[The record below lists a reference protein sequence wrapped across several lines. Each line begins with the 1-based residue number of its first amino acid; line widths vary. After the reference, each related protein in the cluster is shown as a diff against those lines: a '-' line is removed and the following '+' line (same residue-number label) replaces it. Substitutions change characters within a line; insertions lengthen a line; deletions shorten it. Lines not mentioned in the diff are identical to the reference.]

1 MLSSVYTMIWLSF
14 SVFSV
19 FLYSVDSLL
28 IRTQLLGVQRM
39 PPRSGTSRRVR
50 KTIQQWPIVH
60 DYLSSHWYTIS
71 SRQTLHHEKRH
82 RGSRSIR
89 LQQQQTQQQES
100 PTPPFEQST
109 SSAKIPAKDDIRVDA
124 VAQDTAAAAPED
136 ILATVPR
143 YKSIL
148 TFVVTT
154 AIILLSEPLLSLVD
168 TIAVGHFGTTN
179 QLAALGPATM
189 ICDSS
194 IYFLY
199 FLPIATTNRLA
210 TAMAQK
216 QSQESIRQI
225 ISQNLCVAALFGLA
239 ISLSLALFGKR
250 LLQWIILRNVANSSI
265 ATLMDVLTHAHSYI
279 LIRSIGATASVM
291 GMVAQAIC
299 LASLDLR
306 TPALAVISA
315 SVSNLLGDYFLARK
329 FGSNGAAAATALAT
343 ITSATVLLSANRKR
357 LQRSNN
363 GSSTDVSATNGST
376 VTRKDTSAFLTLP
389 DKKSF
394 LQLFQLAGPIF
405 LLMLGK
411 IICYNAMTLRA
422 NGLGV
427 VSMAAHSILL
437 RLFFFFGVFADGLNQ
452 AAQTFFPAI
461 LYGGTSASTDPSSTV
476 NKINGHDEVI
486 NNRKQSSDIEPQG
499 KMIH

>member
-1 MLSSVYTMIWLSF
+1 MAPRRGSNSGNPRM
-14 SVFSV
+14 
-19 FLYSVDSLL
+19 
-28 IRTQLLGVQRM
+28 TQV
-39 PPRSGTSRRVR
+39 
-50 KTIQQWPIVH
+50 WPMNH
-60 DYLSSHWYTIS
+60 DYLPSQWCTIS
-71 SRQTLHHEKRH
+71 FRKSLHHLERH
-82 RGSRSIR
+82 RDPR
-89 LQQQQTQQQES
+89 LLRLHQQQIQQQES
-100 PTPPFEQST
+100 PTPSFEQDT
-109 SSAKIPAKDDIRVDA
+109 SGKIPAKDDVSG
-124 VAQDTAAAAPED
+124 DTVGQGTEPGATDD
-136 ILATVPR
+136 ILVSVPR
-143 YKSIL
+143 SKSIL

-168 TIAVGHFGTTN
+168 TIAVGHFGSTN

-225 ISQNLCVAALFGLA
+225 ISQNLCVAALFGLT
-239 ISLSLALFGKR
+239 ISASLALFGKR
-250 LLQWIILRNVANSSI
+250 LLQWIILRDVTHSSI
-265 ATLMDVLTHAHSYI
+265 TTLMEVLSHAHSYI
-279 LIRSIGATASVM
+279 LIRSLGATASVM

-315 SVSNLLGDYFLARK
+315 SVSNLLGDYYLTRK
-329 FGSNGAAAATALAT
+329 FGSNGAAAATVLAT
-343 ITSATVLLSANRKR
+343 ITSATVLLSSNRKR
-357 LQRSNN
+357 LQRANRNSRTDSTATH
-363 GSSTDVSATNGST
+363 GSRSAK
-376 VTRKDTSAFLTLP
+376 KDTSAFLTLP

-461 LYGGTSASTDPSSTV
+461 LYGGTGGHADPSSTV
-476 NKINGHDEVI
+476 TQINGDD
-486 NNRKQSSDIEPQG
+486 KATSSKKHSYDKEQQG
-499 KMIH
+499 KMIYEYLYIL

>member
-1 MLSSVYTMIWLSF
+1 
-14 SVFSV
+14 
-19 FLYSVDSLL
+19 
-28 IRTQLLGVQRM
+28 
-39 PPRSGTSRRVR
+39 
-50 KTIQQWPIVH
+50 
-60 DYLSSHWYTIS
+60 
-71 SRQTLHHEKRH
+71 
-82 RGSRSIR
+82 
-89 LQQQQTQQQES
+89 
-100 PTPPFEQST
+100 
-109 SSAKIPAKDDIRVDA
+109 
-124 VAQDTAAAAPED
+124 
-136 ILATVPR
+136 
-143 YKSIL
+143 
-148 TFVVTT
+148 
-154 AIILLSEPLLSLVD
+154 
-168 TIAVGHFGTTN
+168 VGHFGTTN

-216 QSQESIRQI
+216 QSQESIRHI
-225 ISQNLCVAALFGLA
+225 ISQNLSVAALFGLA

-250 LLQWIILRNVANSSI
+250 LLQWIILRDVANSSI
-265 ATLMDVLTHAHSYI
+265 TTLMDVLTHAHSYI

-315 SVSNLLGDYFLARK
+315 SVSNLLGDYFLTRK

-363 GSSTDVSATNGST
+363 SSSTDVPATK
-376 VTRKDTSAFLTLP
+376 KDTSAFLTLP

-461 LYGGTSASTDPSSTV
+461 LYGGTSASTDPSPTV
-476 NKINGHDEVI
+476 NQINGYNEVTI
-486 NNRKQSSDIEPQG
+486 NTKQSSDSEPQG
-499 KMIH
+499 KMIS